1 MIRKII
7 KMLILVSWMIVIFS
21 FSNDSGVVST
31 KKSDGF
37 IINTIEVFLQ
47 RNLSEKEKQQ
57 WTTYLVKPVR
67 KGAHLFVYTILGSLL
82 AVNISEYCKDKRKVA
97 LLALFLSFL
106 YACSDELHQLF
117 IVGRSGQVSDVLL
130 DTVGAGIGILIFLF
144 VVRMLIKYEQKERIS

>member
-1 MIRKII
+1 MVKRII
-7 KMLILVSWMIVIFS
+7 KILMLVSWMVVIFS

-37 IINTIEVFLQ
+37 IINAIEMVLQ
-47 RNLSEKEKQQ
+47 RDLSEKEKEQ

-82 AVNISEYCKDKRKVA
+82 ALNISEYCKDKRKMA
-97 LLALFLSFL
+97 LLALFMSFL
-106 YACSDELHQLF
+106 YACSDEVHQLF

-130 DTVGAGIGILIFLF
+130 DMIGAGIGILIVLF
-144 VVRMLIKYEQKERIS
+144 VVRMLMKNEQKERIS